1 MFQRTTMN
9 TISVVTS
16 CMIGVALVALGSA
29 PLAASSPGSH
39 VNRSDV
45 AALQVLD
52 ERIGAYAALR
62 HRLEKPLPPL
72 EPTTDME
79 ALYARQALL
88 AAAIKAARPEARQGD
103 IFTPAVGE
111 RLREVVL
118 EALEGVDVAD
128 LLLDL
133 YAEDDV
139 PCQFRARVHDEYPD
153 WASHAMPAILLVQLP
168 PLPDAIEYRLIGR
181 DLILLDLRAGLII
194 DVLPRAIPSTTADL
208 CRSVA
213 TTLVVRRGHSAIDI
227 W

>member
-1 MFQRTTMN
+1 MK
-9 TISVVTS
+9 TIPVVTS
-16 CMIGVALVALGSA
+16 CVIGIALVSLASA
-29 PLAASSPGSH
+29 PCSASSRAAH

-45 AALQVLD
+45 PALRVLE

-62 HRLEKPLPPL
+62 RRLEEPLPPL

-79 ALYARQALL
+79 ALYAREALL

-103 IFTPAVGE
+103 IFTSAVGE

-118 EALEGVDVAD
+118 EALDGVDVAD

-194 DVLPRAIPSTTADL
+194 DVLPRAVPSTTADL
-208 CRSVA
+208 CRTA
-213 TTLVVRRGHSAIDI
+213 
-227 W
+227 